1 MKTVQEKI
9 DESFS
14 QKTKDN
20 PENVDTSTITHKE
33 AKAKT
38 KPKAAHGS
46 NNPFDKENDDE
57 DDNLSSRKIV
67 HDLQLSL
74 LLEKRVMNGM

>member
-1 MKTVQEKI
+1 MVKTVQEKI

-14 QKTKDN
+14 QQGAKRMQGRCL
-20 PENVDTSTITHKE
+20 PTSAITHKE

-38 KPKAAHGS
+38 EPKATIGS

-57 DDNLSSRKIV
+57 DVISAV
-67 HDLQLSL
+67 
-74 LLEKRVMNGM
+74 EKG

>member
-14 QKTKDN
+14 QQGAKRMLSRYL
-20 PENVDTSTITHKE
+20 PTSAIAHKE

-38 KPKAAHGS
+38 EPKAAHGS

-67 HDLQLSL
+67 HDLQLPL
-74 LLEKRVMNGM
+74 F

>member
-14 QKTKDN
+14 QQGAKRMLSRYL
-20 PENVDTSTITHKE
+20 PTSAIAHKE

-38 KPKAAHGS
+38 ERRGTAGCQYVNIKWEGDVGKCSYH
-46 NNPFDKENDDE
+46 EMNDGE
-57 DDNLSSRKIV
+57 
-67 HDLQLSL
+67 
-74 LLEKRVMNGM
+74 

>member
-1 MKTVQEKI
+1 MKAVQEKI

-14 QKTKDN
+14 QRGAKTKDN
-20 PENVDTSTITHKE
+20 PENVDTSAITNKE

-38 KPKAAHGS
+38 EPKAAHGRS

-57 DDNLSSRKIV
+57 ARREMA
-67 HDLQLSL
+67 
-74 LLEKRVMNGM
+74 EKAVTMNDGE